1 MVGYCEMM
9 LQFSP
14 QNHLYVQRNLDKGRF
29 HPVPWLQGND
39 GGTMQGRMNA
49 TATPYVWCLKGFA
62 VHLAIGKLH
71 KDHHTSSQNATIM
84 VLMTMMMITSSPDD
98 FGDCPFF
105 RSLLAEDKNLSEE
118 VSVQRSGFRAVLDRQ
133 LARSML
139 NEHGWEGITHGS
151 LRFNSGHASFPASY
165 G

>member
-62 VHLAIGKLH
+62 VHLAIGKLQ

-84 VLMTMMMITSSPDD
+84 VLMTMMMITSSPRWLWWLPI
-98 FGDCPFF
+98 FSEPPGWGQELIG
-105 RSLLAEDKNLSEE
+105 RSVRATLRLQGSP
-118 VSVQRSGFRAVLDRQ
+118 RSPDSTKHVERTWVRRNYPWQSSIQ
-133 LARSML
+133 LRP
-139 NEHGWEGITHGS
+139 
-151 LRFNSGHASFPASY
+151 R
-165 G
+165 